1 VLLRGLLVKLRL
13 RPETQ
18 PEMIALNQLLAARP
32 ELIALA
38 IFVLAF
44 ATVRS
49 VTKPLSLRRLLGGAV
64 FFLGFTYFLFQARQ
78 VPYAAPVAAQD
89 PLGGFLG
96 DGLKTIWWFWAA
108 SLCSESLRLY
118 ASRGHTPLSR
128 YRLSQDLSVAAIYI
142 CGLIGLTTFV
152 LHLPL
157 QGLFVTSGAVAV
169 ILGLALQSALG
180 DLFYGI
186 VLSLGKP
193 YQLGDWIALDNG
205 AEGAVVEMNWRATH
219 LLTDRRD
226 IAIVPNS
233 VIAKARIVNSSY
245 PSRTHGTVIRLPLA
259 PQTSPQLAARV
270 LADAALACR
279 LVLTQPPPV
288 VVVKSMSAEATIF
301 EVTLF
306 TSEVGLAAGAQTT
319 VYEIIFRALRIAG
332 MMLGAATADGAGQR
346 AVSESAPASEAGRLV
361 DNAPVFAR
369 ANPQARTALAGALV
383 PQDYEAGETIIEQGA
398 AVPALIVVAAG
409 VLSLTRR
416 SGERADEID
425 RIGAGGCFGVREVT
439 KGKLSV
445 VSVSTMTKTTIY
457 RLEKTAFLNFMQSHE
472 TDAESAEPA
481 NVSVVAAAQ
490 PQPEPVVAE
499 VMDWFTRQINRL

>member
-1 VLLRGLLVKLRL
+1 
-13 RPETQ
+13 
-18 PEMIALNQLLAARP
+18 MIAFNQLLAERP

-44 ATVRS
+44 AVVRS
-49 VTKPLSLRRLLGGAV
+49 VTNPLSLRRILTGAV

-78 VPYAAPVAAQD
+78 VPYAAPVAARD

-128 YRLSQDLSVAAIYI
+128 YRLSQELSVAAIYI
-142 CGLIGLTTFV
+142 CALIGLTTFV

-169 ILGLALQSALG
+169 VLGLALQSALG
-180 DLFYGI
+180 DVFYGI
-186 VLSLGKP
+186 VLGLGKP
-193 YQLGDWIALDNG
+193 YRLGDWIALDNG
-205 AEGAVVEMNWRATH
+205 AEGTVVEMNWRATH
-219 LLTDRRD
+219 LLTDRQD

-245 PSRTHGTVIRLPLA
+245 PTRTHGTVIRLPLA
-259 PQTSPQLAARV
+259 PQTSPEAAARV

-332 MMLGAATADGAGQR
+332 MMLGAATAAGAGQR
-346 AVSESAPASEAGRLV
+346 GAAETAPASEAGKVV

-369 ANPQARTALAGALV
+369 ANPQARTALAGALAR
-383 PQDYEAGETIIEQGA
+383 QDHEAGETIIEQGA
-398 AVPALIVVAAG
+398 SVPTLIVVAAG

-416 SGERADEID
+416 SGERVDEVE
-425 RIGAGGCFGVREVT
+425 RIGAGGCFGMREVT

-445 VSVSTMTKTTIY
+445 VSVITLTKTTIY
-457 RLEKTAFLNFMQSHE
+457 RLEKTAFLDFVQAHE
-472 TDAESAEPA
+472 PEEEIAEVPKISNPA
-481 NVSVVAAAQ
+481 PPQAAAAG
-490 PQPEPVVAE
+490 ETTL
-499 VMDWFTRQINRL
+499 DWFTRQAGRL

>member
-1 VLLRGLLVKLRL
+1 
-13 RPETQ
+13 
-18 PEMIALNQLLAARP
+18 MIAFNQLFAERP

-38 IFVLAF
+38 IFVIAL

-49 VTKPLSLRRLLGGAV
+49 VTKPLSLRRILSGAV
-64 FFLGFTYFLFQARQ
+64 FFLAFTYFLFQARQ
-78 VPYAAPVAAQD
+78 VPYAAPVAARD

-142 CGLIGLTTFV
+142 CALIGLTTFV

-157 QGLFVTSGAVAV
+157 QGLLVTSGAVAV
-169 ILGLALQSALG
+169 VLGLALQSALG
-180 DLFYGI
+180 DVFYGI

-193 YQLGDWIALDNG
+193 YHLGDWIALDNG
-205 AEGAVVEMNWRATH
+205 AEGTVVEMNWRATH
-219 LLTDRRD
+219 LLTDRQD

-233 VIAKARIVNSSY
+233 VIAKARIVNSSF

-270 LADAALACR
+270 LTDAALACR

-332 MMLGAATADGAGQR
+332 MMLGAATAAGAGR
-346 AVSESAPASEAGRLV
+346 AVAETALLSEAGRLV
-361 DNAPVFAR
+361 DNAPVFAG
-369 ANPQARTALAGALV
+369 ANPQARTALAGVLAR
-383 PQDYEAGETIIEQGA
+383 QDCEAGETIIEQGA
-398 AVPALIVVAAG
+398 PVPALVVVAAG

-416 SGERADEID
+416 SGERVDEID

-445 VSVSTMTKTTIY
+445 VSVSTLTKTTIY
-457 RLEKTAFLNFMQSHE
+457 RLEKTAFLDFVQAHE
-472 TDAESAEPA
+472 PEEETAEVAKISNPA
-481 NVSVVAAAQ
+481 PPQAAAAG
-490 PQPEPVVAE
+490 ETTL
-499 VMDWFTRQINRL
+499 DWFARQVNRL